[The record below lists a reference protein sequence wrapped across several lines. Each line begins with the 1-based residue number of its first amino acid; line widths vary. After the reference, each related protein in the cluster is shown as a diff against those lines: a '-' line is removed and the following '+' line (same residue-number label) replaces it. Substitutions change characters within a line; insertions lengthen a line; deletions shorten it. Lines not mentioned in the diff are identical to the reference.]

1 MTSIPLVFITPER
14 QARELNRARAAA
26 ESDRAEHRR
35 FLRIVALCYAWGV
48 LGVALI
54 GLSFHLT
61 GFDRPQA
68 ALLGGILLLIGGP
81 SWTLILSHWVETQGR

>member
-1 MTSIPLVFITPER
+1 MTSIPLVVIPPER
-14 QARELNRARAAA
+14 QTVELDRARAAA
-26 ESDRAEHRR
+26 ECARAEHRR
-35 FLRIVALCYAWGV
+35 FLRIVALCYAWGI

-54 GLSFHLT
+54 GLSFHVT

-81 SWTLILSHWVETQGR
+81 SWTLILSHWLETQAR